1 MISSLTWLDYSER
14 DRRRALDVIDLFR
27 ERETV
32 DELGIGSV
40 RDAFSDLL
48 FPGTSTI
55 QTRACYFL
63 HLPWIFRWM
72 EERKVPSARAADKA
86 RDLEL
91 HLNDRLRKGPDE
103 EGVFGSLAGR
113 ALKRLPSQA
122 YWGGLGTWGIRLFP
136 GHLDAYF
143 RSLDEFYRRR
153 ERHRRRSWDVEDP
166 EAREAAPANW
176 HPHLPEAPKGFPWEA
191 SVALRPED
199 ADYLADRIQSLHAGT
214 LLAELVA
221 ARDPE
226 ALDAESPWDLPAVL
240 DLPPAVR
247 EKLHHAG
254 LFAVVLH
261 GAALLYNLMLA
272 QAAENDRWIQRY
284 ERRLG
289 EWTAEVAGRERDF
302 REWELPRLWEVV
314 EGIGRRAAP
323 SALGDG
329 PRPKV
334 PIPTRLFVERWVEI
348 VRSRGPER
356 ALREGSG
363 ARRLIRDREARLKGG
378 RARLRSR
385 RHLELWGGN
394 AGSRRLDFRWRSAR
408 RILQD
413 VFDGLGATSAAPG
426 TGEGGGSTALG
437 ARDGAGGGPAVDAR
451 SAPEP
456 RAAAGGAP
464 GGTQAPGGD
473 EASDARGSDAPDA

>member
-1 MISSLTWLDYSER
+1 MASSLTWLDYSER

-72 EERKVPSARAADKA
+72 EEKKVPSARAADKG

-91 HLNDRLRKGPDE
+91 RLNEHLRKGPDE
-103 EGVFGSLAGR
+103 EGIFGSLAGR
-113 ALKRLPSQA
+113 TLKRLPSQA
-122 YWGGLGTWGIRLFP
+122 YWGGLGSWGVRLFP

-153 ERHRRRSWDVEDP
+153 ERHRRRSREVEDP

-191 SVALRPED
+191 SVALRHRD
-199 ADYLADRIQSLHAGT
+199 AAYLTDRIQSLHAGS
-214 LLAELVA
+214 LVAELVA

-226 ALDAESPWDLPAVL
+226 ALDAEAPWDVPALL
-240 DLPPAVR
+240 DLSPALR
-247 EKLHHAG
+247 EQLHHAG
-254 LFAVVLH
+254 LFAVLLH
-261 GAALLYNLMLA
+261 GAALLYNHMLA
-272 QAAENDRWIQRY
+272 KAVENDRWIRRY
-284 ERRLG
+284 ERRLD
-289 EWTAEVAGRERDF
+289 EWTAEVAGRERDV
-302 REWELPRLWEVV
+302 REWELPRLWRLL
-314 EGIGRRAAP
+314 EGGGRDAASSPLNGGGRAKLP
-323 SALGDG
+323 F
-329 PRPKV
+329 
-334 PIPTRLFVERWVEI
+334 PTTAFVKSWVEI
-348 VRSRGPER
+348 VRSRGPEG

-363 ARRLIRDREARLKGG
+363 ARRLIRDREARLKRG
-378 RARLRSR
+378 RARLQSR
-385 RHLELWGGN
+385 RHLELFGGN

-413 VFDGLGATSAAPG
+413 VFDGLGAP
-426 TGEGGGSTALG
+426 GGG
-437 ARDGAGGGPAVDAR
+437 GGH
-451 SAPEP
+451 
-456 RAAAGGAP
+456 
-464 GGTQAPGGD
+464 
-473 EASDARGSDAPDA
+473 APDP